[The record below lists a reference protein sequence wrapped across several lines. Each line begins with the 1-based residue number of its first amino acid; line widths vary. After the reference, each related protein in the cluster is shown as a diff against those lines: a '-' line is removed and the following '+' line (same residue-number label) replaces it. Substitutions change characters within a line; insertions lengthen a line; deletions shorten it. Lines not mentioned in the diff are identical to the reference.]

1 MAIEDLAQN
10 INLILLGVCTIF
22 VFFMQAGFAM
32 LESGLVRSKNT
43 VNVLMKN
50 YIDVGVGTLTFWLV
64 GYGLMYGASDSGWF
78 GMSNFTFSGTGAES
92 MFFIFQAMFA
102 ATAVT
107 IVSGAV
113 AERIRYMAYILV
125 SVFICGLIY
134 PVFGHWAWAGLGD
147 AISANSWVET
157 QGWLEKMGFRDFA
170 GATVVHAIGGWCALA
185 GVIVLGSRMGRFTSE
200 EESKKKTSN
209 FIYGH
214 NLPIVALG
222 AFILWAGWF
231 AFNMGSAGEANESLG
246 TVLMNTHLAGSAGC
260 LGMIIFLVLMGKP
273 IAFPT
278 TINGGLAGLVASC
291 AGADVFAPGMAI
303 IVGFAGAII
312 AQSGNMLLERFRL
325 DDAVGAVGVHGFAGA
340 WGTIAAGLLAPD
352 TFFQFSQLKV
362 QLIGVGASFLW
373 AFPIAFIA
381 FKAISIIMP
390 LRVSTREER
399 RGLDFA
405 EHNEVG
411 YPEFITTVTHQG
423 AN

>member
-10 INLILLGVCTIF
+10 LNLILLGVCTIF

-64 GYGLMYGASDSGWF
+64 GYGLMYGASEGGWF
-78 GMSNFTFSGTGAES
+78 GTSHFTFSGDGSES

-113 AERIRYMAYILV
+113 AERIRYLAYILV
-125 SVFICGLIY
+125 SIFICGIIY
-134 PVFGHWAWAGLGD
+134 PVYGHWAWGGLGN
-147 AISANSWVET
+147 AINPNTWTET
-157 QGWLEKMGFRDFA
+157 QGWLEAQGFKDFA
-170 GATVVHAIGGWCALA
+170 GSAVVHAVGGWCALA
-185 GVIVLGSRMGRFTSE
+185 GVIVLGSRMGRFTTDDN
-200 EESKKKTSN
+200 ESKTSN

-231 AFNMGSAGEANESLG
+231 AFNMGSVGEVNETVG
-246 TVLMNTHLAGSAGC
+246 TVLMNTHLAGAAGC
-260 LGMIIFLVLMGKP
+260 LGMIVFLILMGQP
-273 IAFPT
+273 IAFPV

-303 IVGFAGAII
+303 ITGFVAAIV
-312 AQSGNMLLERFRL
+312 AQSANMALERFRL

-340 WGTIAAGLLAPD
+340 WGAIAAGLLAPD
-352 TFFQFSQLKV
+352 TFLQLAQLKI
-362 QLIGVGASFLW
+362 QLIGVVLSFVW
-373 AFPIAFIA
+373 AFPVAFIA
-381 FKAISIIMP
+381 FKIISVVMP

-405 EHNEVG
+405 EHNEIG
-411 YPEFITTVTHQG
+411 YPEFMTAVTHQG
-423 AN
+423 AK